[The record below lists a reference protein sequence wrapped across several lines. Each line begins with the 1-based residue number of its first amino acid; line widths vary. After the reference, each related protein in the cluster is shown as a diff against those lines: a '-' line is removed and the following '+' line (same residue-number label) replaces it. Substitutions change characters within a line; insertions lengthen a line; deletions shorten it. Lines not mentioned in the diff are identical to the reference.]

1 MGEKGSRHDNT
12 VNCENDRDH
21 HKNGD
26 NLREKEEKSLESV
39 IEEKLEEKVSVDV
52 DVRRRGPILWIS
64 TEEGQ
69 GWGLLSTYFGAC
81 CCCCCGIC
89 FCFGCFF
96 CCCLH
101 HGPPPTPTP
110 PTPPTPT
117 PPPSDC

>member
-81 CCCCCGIC
+81 CCC
-89 FCFGCFF
+89 F